1 MTDYSYSYDWDEQY
15 CYPHS
20 NVLKN
25 KLDITDSDKLVNAE
39 RELTSL
45 KLAVA
50 KLNYIKGRFDFDHL
64 RRIHIY
70 LFGDIYTW
78 AGKIRTVDI
87 AKGNQFC
94 LCYNIESY
102 ANIIFQKLK
111 QENFLIDSNNAPI
124 RLAYYLSEINVLHPF
139 REGNGRTQRLFIEYL
154 ANVAGYEVDF
164 SDVTAHEMIVASAES
179 FACNYDKI
187 NALFERITN
196 PISEEDQRAAIS
208 VFFGSRS
215 QQMKLFED
223 INEENQFTPLL

>member
-45 KLAVA
+45 KLAAA

-64 RRIHIY
+64 RRIHRY

-124 RLAYYLSEINVLHPF
+124 RLAYYLSEIN
-139 REGNGRTQRLFIEYL
+139 
-154 ANVAGYEVDF
+154 
-164 SDVTAHEMIVASAES
+164 
-179 FACNYDKI
+179 
-187 NALFERITN
+187 ALFERITN

-215 QQMKLFED
+215 QQRKLFED